1 MGQHN
6 ADELQAPSWLNNQ
19 FLLEVIRKAQNDQSL
34 TLCHGCK
41 LRPGTN
47 AGDHYA
53 SIMFR
58 TTVHYRSARYHKE
71 QAISLIMKLPA
82 QADGFKKDL
91 LEGNDL
97 FETEMR
103 MYSEVL
109 PAMSK
114 ALKEVGEHLEVP
126 RLIHASHKPHTIIIL
141 EDVSPKAWL
150 TGRELITS
158 FEEALPTI
166 RNVAKFHAAS
176 YFLNQSSVDLSKNC
190 IDMFTKADG
199 GAFSIFYK
207 GFDAF
212 CDAVQGWVGCEKF
225 AAKFKNLKGTTHKKI
240 QQVYTANAKDSGYNV
255 LNHADLHWKNLLHKK
270 SPNGRIKDSM
280 LIDYQCCHWGSPA
293 IDVISLVDL
302 VVDHETKK
310 TYRKEIIYEY
320 YQHFVLIL
328 NKLGFLGSVP
338 TLADLHMELLKK
350 GFLEVFHV
358 VVFEQFKH
366 VQLTE
371 NTFDD
376 LSKGRGENPG
386 FGNESYLEVVRAEM
400 PSLMYKGLLD

>member
-6 ADELQAPSWLNNQ
+6 ADELQAPSWLNSQ
-19 FLLEVIRKAQNDQSL
+19 FLLEVIRKAQNDPSL
-34 TLCHGCK
+34 TLCHGCN

-71 QAISLIMKLPA
+71 QAISLIMKLTT
-82 QADGFKKDL
+82 QAEGFKKEL
-91 LEGNDL
+91 LDGNGL
-97 FETEMR
+97 FETETK

-114 ALKEVGEHLEVP
+114 ALAEVGEHLEVP
-126 RLIHASHKPHTIIIL
+126 RLIYASSKPHTIIIL
-141 EDVSPKAWL
+141 EDVSLKGWL

-158 FEEALPTI
+158 YEEALPTI

-176 YFLNQSSVDLSKNC
+176 YFLNQSTMDLSKNR
-190 IDMFTKADG
+190 IEMFMKADG
-199 GAFSIFYK
+199 GAFAVFYK

-212 CDAVQGWVGCEKF
+212 CDAVQTWPGCEKF
-225 AAKFKNLKGTTHKKI
+225 AAKFKNLKGATQKKI
-240 QQVYTANAKDSGYNV
+240 QQVYTANAKDVGYNV

-270 SPNGRIKDSM
+270 SVNGRIKDSM

-293 IDVISLVDL
+293 IDLISLVNM
-302 VVDHETKK
+302 VVNHDIKQNC
-310 TYRKEIIYEY
+310 RQEIIYEY
-320 YQHFVLIL
+320 YQHFVQIL
-328 NKLGFLGSVP
+328 DKLGFLGSVP
-338 TLADLHMELLKK
+338 TLTDLHMEMLRK

-371 NTFDD
+371 TTFDD
-376 LSKGRGENPG
+376 LNAGRGENPG
-386 FGNESYLEVVRAEM
+386 FGKEPYMDVVRKEM
-400 PSLMYKGLLD
+400 PTLMYKGLLD